1 MELVSCTLRSIFSTV
16 LFPPSIFILIIL
28 IYIFYKKNRKISE
41 KQNRI
46 IGDSVESAIGLTLSQ
61 FVFGVLGGIIGS
73 IILNISGIVFDKNCR
88 IEILFLVSLIFMF
101 IKPRFICFS
110 YSASFLG
117 GIGIICNIISNILPH
132 FNYEN
137 AFKVDIFSI
146 MIFVGVMHVVEG
158 ILVFFDG
165 HRGAVPIYIEKEGD
179 TLKGYSMRRYWA
191 FPMSI
196 IIMGGIINYNGVH
209 NSIGLEHIPYYWN
222 IIKSQDKLEI
232 IKSAGLFISFFYAIT
247 GYSTKT
253 YTMTKKE
260 KAHSSGMHIFSYGII
275 LIIISQIAR
284 IGIAGEIIVVIFSP
298 AAHEFMLNIQRKR
311 EERRYLEFVN
321 DEKESVKKFKDV
333 LENES
338 RKIKR

>member
-1 MELVSCTLRSIFSTV
+1 MELVSCTLRSIFSAV
-16 LFPPSIFILIIL
+16 LFPPSIFVLIIL
-28 IYIFYKKNRKISE
+28 IYIFYRKNRKISE

-61 FVFGVLGGIIGS
+61 FVFGVFGGSVGS
-73 IILNISGIVFDKNCR
+73 IILNMSGIVFDKNCR

-110 YSASFLG
+110 YSAALLG
-117 GIGIICNIISNILPH
+117 AVGIICEMISNILPG
-132 FNYEN
+132 FEYSNV
-137 AFKVDIFSI
+137 FKMDILSM
-146 MIFVGVMHVVEG
+146 MIFVGIMHIIEG

-165 HRGAVPIYIEKEGD
+165 HRGAVPIYIEKDGEI
-179 TLKGYSMRRYWA
+179 LKGYSMRRYWPL
-191 FPMSI
+191 PMSI
-196 IIMGGIINYNGVH
+196 IIMGGIMNYNGAYS
-209 NSIGLEHIPYYWN
+209 SIGLEHIPYYWN
-222 IIKSQDKLEI
+222 MIKSQDKLEI
-232 IKSAGLFISFFYAIT
+232 IKSAGLLISFFYAIT

-260 KAHSSGMHIFSYGII
+260 KAHLSGIHIFSYGII

-284 IGIAGEIIVVIFSP
+284 IGIAGEIIVVIFAP